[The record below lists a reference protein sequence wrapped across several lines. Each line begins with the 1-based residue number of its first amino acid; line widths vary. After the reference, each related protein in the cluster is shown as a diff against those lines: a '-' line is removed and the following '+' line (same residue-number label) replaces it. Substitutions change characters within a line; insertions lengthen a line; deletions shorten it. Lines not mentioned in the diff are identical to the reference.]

1 MESVFINGSN
11 IFFVG
16 CEVRGVLGQ
25 LHLIPVVFAIAICHA
40 MFRVGAVSEISFVV
54 LYLNV

>member
-25 LHLIPVVFAIAICHA
+25 LHLIPVVFAICHA